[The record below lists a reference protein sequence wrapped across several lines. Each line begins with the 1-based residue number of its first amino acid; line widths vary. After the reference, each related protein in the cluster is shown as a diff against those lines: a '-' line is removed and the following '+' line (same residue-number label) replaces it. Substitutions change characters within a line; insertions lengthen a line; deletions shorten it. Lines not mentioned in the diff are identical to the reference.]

1 MLFLQLYTG
10 LYSRKYISYIIVL
23 ALFLIV
29 IGIILSWNPSL
40 SKFIRKQIWKP
51 FSPLFPSPNKNFIG
65 RDKDI
70 DVLLK
75 WIDFSN
81 ETVSIINIVGPPG
94 IGKSALAIYVG
105 NEAILGGQAAYYIN
119 MAEFPEKQ
127 LKQELAVKILFIESH
142 ESNMAN
148 ITFDRLRY
156 WASRRLLNTVVLLDN
171 CDDCMRT
178 QLGPFQEAI
187 KDLLEF
193 SDSKIKI
200 ITTSREILMH
210 LDTIVTFKV
219 HPLDEESACILLE
232 RKVPHLLNTTV
243 KKAIA
248 DLTGEIPLA
257 LQIIGAL
264 LSVGVNPPSPSQI
277 INSLKKSP
285 IPTLSPITLQR
296 NMQLNASISLSY
308 DYLDEKVQK
317 IGRYLAQFPG
327 SFDENA
333 VYGVLS
339 VISASRRSH
348 DYYLNLLHDL
358 VARSLLEV
366 DSGSGR
372 YIYHKLI
379 KSFFLT
385 RSNITEVNRFSLA
398 FKIFFLKKL
407 TVIAKAYTSL
417 PKWALNNYD
426 LEQHNILFFIKSL
439 QYVSCLN
446 NRYYMELMQS
456 FYDALLSGLLNVR
469 FSLGELMKYTKY
481 ITDNLESCIEDK
493 SKTQD
498 FPILFEMYINLVTR
512 LSVLF
517 DHNKGRNVGLN
528 EFKKRMDFVEKFKSL
543 PGTVT
548 EYSHFYY
555 HVLEFY
561 PDLLDEEKIKLYNVR
576 ILEKAKKTNLDCT
589 VKESL
594 TTCEYIHIATAYYSI
609 DDFKNSIAF
618 FEKALADGKENTI
631 FVFKRMKY
639 LVQLRSAYERLNNAS
654 GVTRIEKKLLE
665 LFGDMKNQT
674 SSQVLKY
681 VSYYIQ
687 YMKYLTMFNET
698 DKAFGIQE
706 RVIDSMEELDKKQV
720 LQESIPI
727 IYNMT
732 KTLILS
738 NEYERI
744 VKLANY
750 GLLCMENASMV
761 LEFIEI
767 SLIKN
772 KAVYF
777 AGNLTEAAILFEEMI
792 EFLKMRNLT
801 ERYSDDYSEVCY
813 YLMLLGNFAY
823 VGECYFYK
831 LIANLDELFCML
843 FKNPFDK
850 VVNEEPSVIYEDLPI
865 EVYPPI
871 AQHSKQ
877 TALMLVDEMS
887 DLTIRFYDIPVKKFT
902 MNFVNK
908 NLQLLLT
915 IFGESNLA
923 RYLLNSSVLFVKIRM
938 VYFIIKCMTSLAY
951 KSYHFI
957 IRLYNNLLYMAIY
970 LVCQLIMLFL
980 CIFNQ

>member
-10 LYSRKYISYIIVL
+10 QYSRKYISYIIVL

-29 IGIILSWNPSL
+29 IGIILSLNPSL

-65 RDKDI
+65 RNKEI

-81 ETVSIINIVGPPG
+81 ETISIINIVGPPG

-119 MAEFPEKQ
+119 MAEFPEKK
-127 LKQELAVKILFIESH
+127 LKQELAVKILSIENH
-142 ESNMAN
+142 ESDMAN
-148 ITFDRLRY
+148 ITFDRLRR
-156 WASRRLLNTVVLLDN
+156 WASRRWMNTLILLDN

-210 LDTIVTFKV
+210 LGNIVTYKV
-219 HPLDEESACILLE
+219 HPLDEKSACILLE

-243 KKAIA
+243 KRAIA

-277 INSLKKSP
+277 ISSLKRSP
-285 IPTLSPITLQR
+285 IPTLSPISLQR

-308 DYLDEKVQK
+308 DYLDKKVQK
-317 IGRYLAQFPG
+317 VGRYLARFPG

-333 VYGVLS
+333 VYSVLS
-339 VISASRRSH
+339 VISASKRSK

-366 DSGSGR
+366 DSSSGR

-385 RSNITEVNRFSLA
+385 RSNLTEEKIFSLA
-398 FKIFFLKKL
+398 FQLFFSKKL
-407 TVIAKAYTSL
+407 TDIAQAYTTL
-417 PKWALNNYD
+417 PKWALNNYA

-446 NRYYMELMQS
+446 NRYYMELMLS
-456 FYDALLSGLLNVR
+456 FYKALLSGLLNVR
-469 FSLGELMKYTKY
+469 FSLRELMKYTKY

-493 SKTQD
+493 SKTFA
-498 FPILFEMYINLVTR
+498 FPILFKMYINLIIK
-512 LSVLF
+512 LSDMF

-528 EFKKRMDFVEKFKSL
+528 EFKKRVDFVEKFKSL

-555 HVLEFY
+555 HVLQFY
-561 PDLLDEEKIKLYNVR
+561 PDLLDEEKTKLYNVR
-576 ILEKAKKTNLDCT
+576 ILEKVKKINLDCT

-609 DDFKNSIAF
+609 DDFKNSIVF
-618 FEKALADGKENTI
+618 FEKALTDGKENKI
-631 FVFKRMKY
+631 LVFKRMTH
-639 LVQLRSAYERLNNAS
+639 LVELWHAYRMLNNAS

-674 SSQVLKY
+674 SSQVFNY
-681 VSYYIQ
+681 VSYYIL
-687 YMKYLTMFNET
+687 YMTYLTKVNET

-727 IYNMT
+727 IYDMT

-744 VKLANY
+744 IKLANY
-750 GLLCMENASMV
+750 GLLCMENESMV
-761 LEFIEI
+761 FEFEFIGI
-767 SLIKN
+767 SLVKN

-777 AGNLTEAAILFEEMI
+777 AGNLTEAAILFEGMI
-792 EFLKMRNLT
+792 EFLKMKNLT
-801 ERYSDDYSEVCY
+801 ERYSDDYSEVCF
-813 YLMLLGNFAY
+813 YLMQSGNFAY
-823 VGECYFYK
+823 VGECYFYI
-831 LIANLDELFCML
+831 LIANLNELFCAL
-843 FKNPFDK
+843 FYIILKTPFDK

-871 AQHSKQ
+871 AQHSKE
-877 TALMLVDEMS
+877 TTLMLVDEMS

-902 MNFVNK
+902 MNYVNK
-908 NLQLLLT
+908 KLQLALI
-915 IFGESNLA
+915 IFGKSNLA
-923 RYLLNSSVLFVKIRM
+923 RYLLNSLSIFFRILIL
-938 VYFIIKCMTSLAY
+938 YAIIKFMASFAY
-951 KSYHFI
+951 KSYQF
-957 IRLYNNLLYMAIY
+957 IRLFMAISF
-970 LVCQLIMLFL
+970 LVSHLVFL
-980 CIFNQ
+980 YVFNQ